1 VQRGWERTLE
11 NGMEIGWIG
20 TGVMGASMAGHL
32 LGAGHRL
39 RVFTRTPSKAAG
51 LLERGALWADSP
63 AAAAEGADLAISI
76 VGMPEDVEEVHLG
89 ARGTLAATSAPKVVV
104 DMTTSSPALA
114 VRIAEAAADRGVGA
128 VDAPVSGG
136 DVGAREARLSIMVGG
151 ADAAVAAARPAFECM
166 GRTVVHQGPPG
177 SGQHTKM
184 VNQIAIASTM
194 VGMCEGLRYAEDAG
208 LDPKQVLES
217 ISGGAAGSWT
227 LTNLAPRVL
236 RSDLEPGFR
245 IDHFLK
251 DLRIA
256 LSEAERMNLD
266 LPGVRLARELYEHA
280 VAAGLAEKG
289 THALV
294 DVVATRNGRP
304 RA

>member
-1 VQRGWERTLE
+1 MRDDGTLE
-11 NGMEIGWIG
+11 IGALEIGWIG
-20 TGVMGASMAGHL
+20 TGVMGRSMAGHL
-32 LGAGHRL
+32 LAAGHRL
-39 RVFTRTPSKAAG
+39 RIFTRTRARAEELLDAGAA
-51 LLERGALWADSP
+51 WADSP
-63 AAAAEGADLAISI
+63 AEAGEGADLAISI

-89 ARGTLAATSAPKVVV
+89 GRGTLAAGTPPKVVV
-104 DMTTSSPALA
+104 DMTTSSPELA
-114 VRIAEAAADRGVGA
+114 VRIAADAAARGVGA

-136 DVGAREARLSIMVGG
+136 DVGAREATLSIMVGG
-151 ADAAVAAARPAFECM
+151 EAPAVAAAMPAFERM
-166 GRTVVHQGPPG
+166 GRTVVHQGAAG

-208 LDPKQVLES
+208 LDPQRVLQS

-227 LTNLAPRVL
+227 LQNLAPRVL

-256 LSEAERMNLD
+256 LAEAERMNLR

-294 DVVATRNGRP
+294 EVVASQNRR
-304 RA
+304 